1 MNHYKPIP
9 MKYLLLGALILF
21 SNLLKPQNSDILK
34 FDLVHKT
41 LDTLHIAN
49 GDTTITSESTPFYT
63 GNYDR
68 LFCNL
73 DMEIPDDPVYPES
86 HFITRQKVSDF
97 YNVNEFPIRT
107 SIKLFRVENDSLKQ
121 KCSGS
126 LISRYH
132 VLTACHCVAKFNI
145 DSLLYDAFWVYP
157 AYDKGKQSPDFG
169 KSQVNKIYFFQ
180 HWNINHTDFAILE
193 LDQPLGDEAGWIGMG
208 FEIDDSHL
216 SDGMFYKFSY
226 PGRTELNIDSTE
238 YNGDT
243 LYFGHGTTD
252 WLTPE
257 FINFRNTN
265 AIPGESG
272 SSIIKIRNGEMYTSY
287 GVLSWSGNMSHSRFE
302 REEYFALKS
311 IISNDMYPLDNPLDE
326 TKMCRVYPNPVASLV
341 NVTMEDKVSQF
352 NVQLYDVTGRIL
364 LYSQNNR
371 HNIDMDLSILPNG
384 IYFLQITS
392 NNKQQIEKIVKN

>member
-1 MNHYKPIP
+1 MAIH
-9 MKYLLLGALILF
+9 
-21 SNLLKPQNSDILK
+21 
-34 FDLVHKT
+34 
-41 LDTLHIAN
+41 
-49 GDTTITSESTPFYT
+49 TITSESTPFYT

-193 LDQPLGDEAGWIGMG
+193 LDQPLGDEAGWIGM
-208 FEIDDSHL
+208 D
-216 SDGMFYKFSY
+216 
-226 PGRTELNIDSTE
+226 LNRCIAI
-238 YNGDT
+238 
-243 LYFGHGTTD
+243 L
-252 WLTPE
+252 PMVC
-257 FINFRNTN
+257 FINLVTQAALNLTLIQPNTT
-265 AIPGESG
+265 AI
-272 SSIIKIRNGEMYTSY
+272 
-287 GVLSWSGNMSHSRFE
+287 RFI
-302 REEYFALKS
+302 L
-311 IISNDMYPLDNPLDE
+311 DM
-326 TKMCRVYPNPVASLV
+326 
-341 NVTMEDKVSQF
+341 
-352 NVQLYDVTGRIL
+352 VQRI
-364 LYSQNNR
+364 
-371 HNIDMDLSILPNG
+371 G
-384 IYFLQITS
+384 
-392 NNKQQIEKIVKN
+392 